1 MKFMFGVSGLGRV
14 ISLVALCITFAA
26 SYCSAQARNQL
37 PETSG
42 SKVLGEVKLPAAQ
55 PTQIDISILRSEPQI
70 RPRRLMKAPRA
81 RNLGINRKQ
90 DSLYLRPVPAQ
101 LRSQPSLDRNSNV

>member
-1 MKFMFGVSGLGRV
+1 MRSCDHVRKSEELGAACKPLDAGVTDGN
-14 ISLVALCITFAA
+14 LVLSKAGTGAGKKDANTI
-26 SYCSAQARNQL
+26 
-37 PETSG
+37 
-42 SKVLGEVKLPAAQ
+42 KVLGEVKLPAAQ

-101 LRSQPSLDRNSNV
+101 LRSQPSLD